1 MNLNLYIIK
10 CLFFYKGIS
19 NDFKIQLLIEVKAL
33 ILPYADNQMGIPVQR
48 KVADN
53 QLSYRNT
60 QRRLKTTYCTSA
72 GTFFDF
78 LRGVYQVRCAGNAK
92 ESVSFLL
99 NSLASSQLGTKSGIA
114 GTYCGPV
121 S

>member
-19 NDFKIQLLIEVKAL
+19 NDFKMQLLIEARGL
-33 ILPYADNQMGIPVQR
+33 ILPYTDNQLGIPVQS

-60 QRRLKTTYCTSA
+60 QRRLKTTYFYWYLLRLLAWRIPSA
-72 GTFFDF
+72 M
-78 LRGVYQVRCAGNAK
+78 RGQRK
-92 ESVSFLL
+92 RS
-99 NSLASSQLGTKSGIA
+99 K
-114 GTYCGPV
+114 
-121 S
+121 